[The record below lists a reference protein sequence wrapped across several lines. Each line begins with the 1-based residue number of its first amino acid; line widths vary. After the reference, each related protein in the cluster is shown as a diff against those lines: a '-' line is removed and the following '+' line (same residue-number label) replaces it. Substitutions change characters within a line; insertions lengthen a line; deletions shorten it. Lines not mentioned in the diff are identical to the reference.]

1 MLKNSSVVKLTK
13 RVLILG
19 LVLMM
24 GAAVMMF
31 GSPDLL
37 SGDRVLIPI
46 LVVVSVFAFF
56 FLVWPAIGEA
66 EKVIEEREEDEDEMF
81 P

>member
-1 MLKNSSVVKLTK
+1 MKKSILIKLTK

-19 LVLMM
+19 FVLMM

-37 SGDRVLIPI
+37 SGDRVLIPV
-46 LVVVSVFAFF
+46 LVVISVFAFF
-56 FLVWPAIGEA
+56 FLVWPAVNEVEMI
-66 EKVIEEREEDEDEMF
+66 VEEREEDEDEMF

>member
-1 MLKNSSVVKLTK
+1 MLKRSSIVRLTK

-19 LVLMM
+19 GLLML
-24 GAAVMMF
+24 GAAVVMF

-46 LVVVSVFAFF
+46 LVVLSVFAFF
-56 FLVWPAIGEA
+56 FLVWPAVNEV
-66 EKVIEEREEDEDEMF
+66 EKVVEEREEDEDEMF